1 MALKMK
7 LDSPLFDRI
16 RVKPAEPHRPP
27 EGAQA
32 MCEWK
37 GCTAHATHRAPK
49 GRLREQ
55 EYWRFCLDHVR
66 EYNQSYNYFAGM
78 SDEAVLK
85 YQKDAVT
92 GHRPTWKMGLNGGAH
107 ADRADPGRFY
117 AGSSAANDP
126 FGFFREGGAWRFGE
140 TRTPEQRTIR
150 NAERKA
156 FDTLGLDVDA
166 SGPAIKARFKEL
178 VKRHHP
184 DANGGDRSLEDRL
197 REIIQA
203 YNYLKSAKFC

>member
-1 MALKMK
+1 MK

-16 RVKPAEPHRPP
+16 RVKPDEHRRPP
-27 EGAQA
+27 VGAQTR
-32 MCEWK
+32 CEWQ
-37 GCTAHATHRAPK
+37 GCAASATHRAPK

-92 GHRPTWKMGLNGGAH
+92 GHRPTWKMGLNGGAQ
-107 ADRADPGRFY
+107 ADRVDPGRFY
-117 AGSSAANDP
+117 AGPSAANDP
-126 FGFFREGGAWRFGE
+126 FGFFREGGGSRFGAE
-140 TRTPEQRTIR
+140 TRAPEARTIR

-166 SGPAIKARFKEL
+166 SASAIKARFKEL